1 MESVSLIR
9 KTLFIEFLLV
19 KEIMTHKISS
29 LLATGL
35 IICKVWVIRL
45 DQVERDLIKKKK
57 KRSLPQVQKSLRKL
71 YRVGELQLRVWGVTV
86 MAQHGGQSLSYI
98 MRVSV

>member
-19 KEIMTHKISS
+19 KEIMTQKISS

-57 KRSLPQVQKSLRKL
+57 KKKSSPSPEVIEKVVQDR
-71 YRVGELQLRVWGVTV
+71 
-86 MAQHGGQSLSYI
+86 
-98 MRVSV
+98 

>member
-19 KEIMTHKISS
+19 KEIMTQKISS

-57 KRSLPQVQKSLRKL
+57 KKKSSPSPEVIEKVVQGR
-71 YRVGELQLRVWGVTV
+71 
-86 MAQHGGQSLSYI
+86 
-98 MRVSV
+98 

>member
-19 KEIMTHKISS
+19 KEIMTQKISS

-57 KRSLPQVQKSLRKL
+57 KKKSSPSPEVIEK
-71 YRVGELQLRVWGVTV
+71 VGQGR
-86 MAQHGGQSLSYI
+86 
-98 MRVSV
+98 

>member
-19 KEIMTHKISS
+19 KEIMTQKISS

-57 KRSLPQVQKSLRKL
+57 KRKSSPSPEVIEKVVQDR
-71 YRVGELQLRVWGVTV
+71 
-86 MAQHGGQSLSYI
+86 
-98 MRVSV
+98 

>member
-1 MESVSLIR
+1 
-9 KTLFIEFLLV
+9 
-19 KEIMTHKISS
+19 MTQKIGS

-35 IICKVWVIRL
+35 IICKMWVIRL

-57 KRSLPQVQKSLRKL
+57 TKQTLPQVQKSLRKL
-71 YRVGELQLRVWGVTV
+71 YRVGELQLRAWGVTV

-98 MRVSV
+98 MRVSL

>member
-19 KEIMTHKISS
+19 KEIMTQKISS

-57 KRSLPQVQKSLRKL
+57 KKKSSPSPEFIEKVVQGR
-71 YRVGELQLRVWGVTV
+71 
-86 MAQHGGQSLSYI
+86 
-98 MRVSV
+98 

>member
-19 KEIMTHKISS
+19 KEIMTQKISS

-57 KRSLPQVQKSLRKL
+57 KKKSSPSPEVIEKVEQGR
-71 YRVGELQLRVWGVTV
+71 
-86 MAQHGGQSLSYI
+86 
-98 MRVSV
+98 